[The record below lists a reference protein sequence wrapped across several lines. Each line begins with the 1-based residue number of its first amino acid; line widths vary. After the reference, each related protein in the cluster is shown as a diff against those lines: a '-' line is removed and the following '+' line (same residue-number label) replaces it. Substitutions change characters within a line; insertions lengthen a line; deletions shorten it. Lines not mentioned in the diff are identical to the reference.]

1 MAEPH
6 FAGRLT
12 HPPGRRSLVA
22 AMQLEMNTGE
32 CGGWAMADVTADMDA
47 EHAASLGRR
56 YLIKFEEDTLRP
68 RPQGGA
74 LPVTAAPA
82 PDGH

>member
-1 MAEPH
+1 
-6 FAGRLT
+6 
-12 HPPGRRSLVA
+12 
-22 AMQLEMNTGE
+22 
-32 CGGWAMADVTADMDA
+32 MADVTADMDA

-56 YLIKFEEDTLRP
+56 YLIKFEEHTP

-74 LPVTAAPA
+74 LPVTAALA

>member
-1 MAEPH
+1 
-6 FAGRLT
+6 
-12 HPPGRRSLVA
+12 
-22 AMQLEMNTGE
+22 
-32 CGGWAMADVTADMDA
+32 MADVTADMDA
-47 EHAASLGRR
+47 EHAASVGRR
-56 YLIKFEEDTLRP
+56 YLIQFEEHTLQP